1 MLNRLHI
8 INFAIIDEMILD
20 LQEGFTAITGETGAG
35 KSIII
40 GALNLILG
48 ERASSDVVRTG
59 CEKAVAEALFN
70 IINYKRLSS
79 LLQRFNITVSDEIVI
94 RREILANGRGRC
106 FINGQL
112 IPLSQLKEA
121 GDLLVDL
128 HGQHQHQ
135 SLLKTELHQSMVDA
149 MGGKALKKSIDSFQ
163 SLFRRREEILSDLE
177 TLSIDERE
185 IERKKDICSY
195 QLDEIDKAG
204 LALGE
209 DDALDEEQGRLK
221 HVVTLQYNTGSAN
234 ETLYEGG
241 SESPSVDD
249 LLAKCETLI
258 SNSAKLDP
266 SLGDFSERL
275 TAARTELQDIAS
287 TLRSYA
293 LNLEMDP
300 SRLDEVENRLYLI
313 QKLKAKY
320 GDTIEQVL
328 IERDKLEKELGG
340 LTHSKENQAQLEKEK
355 AELEKKLVELADR
368 ISVHRRQIGE
378 KLSHGLIKLLKD
390 LEMPQV
396 KFKVSLKRE
405 EENESSPRSLV
416 FPDKKRYRI
425 HTAGVDNVEFLI
437 SPNSGEELKPLRKIA
452 SGGELSRIMLAFK
465 ALMRSFDQ
473 IPTLIFDEIDTGI
486 SGRTGSSIGE
496 KMVSMSK
503 EYQIICITHL
513 PQIAVKAKS
522 HFTVTKVQQKKRTL
536 TRIKSLD
543 DDSRLKEIVRL
554 LGGDSRSDAA
564 CQHAKELLS

>member
-1 MLNRLHI
+1 
-8 INFAIIDEMILD
+8 
-20 LQEGFTAITGETGAG
+20 
-35 KSIII
+35 
-40 GALNLILG
+40 
-48 ERASSDVVRTG
+48 
-59 CEKAVAEALFN
+59 
-70 IINYKRLSS
+70 
-79 LLQRFNITVSDEIVI
+79 
-94 RREILANGRGRC
+94 
-106 FINGQL
+106 
-112 IPLSQLKEA
+112 
-121 GDLLVDL
+121 
-128 HGQHQHQ
+128 
-135 SLLKTELHQSMVDA
+135 
-149 MGGKALKKSIDSFQ
+149 
-163 SLFRRREEILSDLE
+163 
-177 TLSIDERE
+177 
-185 IERKKDICSY
+185 
-195 QLDEIDKAG
+195 
-204 LALGE
+204 
-209 DDALDEEQGRLK
+209 
-221 HVVTLQYNTGSAN
+221 
-234 ETLYEGG
+234 
-241 SESPSVDD
+241 
-249 LLAKCETLI
+249 
-258 SNSAKLDP
+258 
-266 SLGDFSERL
+266 
-275 TAARTELQDIAS
+275 
-287 TLRSYA
+287 
-293 LNLEMDP
+293 MDP